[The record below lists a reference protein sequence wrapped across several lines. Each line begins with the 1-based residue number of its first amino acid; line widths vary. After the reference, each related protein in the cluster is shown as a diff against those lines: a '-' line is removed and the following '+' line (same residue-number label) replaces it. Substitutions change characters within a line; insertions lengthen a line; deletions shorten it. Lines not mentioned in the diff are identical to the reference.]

1 VVSSDRQ
8 ADQIPKGLL
17 LLAGFGGVS
26 LRVRHYKPE
35 RRLRQRAED
44 ICTTGPVLPLIV
56 DDLRSQGFTSVRAI
70 ADQLNERGILAP
82 RGGGWHSTS
91 AARLLSRLKRDGRR
105 TDNGSP
111 PRPGLPEKTSASCFR
126 KSR

>member
-8 ADQIPKGLL
+8 ADQIPKGFL
-17 LLAGFGGVS
+17 LLAVFGGVS

-44 ICTTGPVLPLIV
+44 ICATGPVLPLIV

-70 ADQLNERGILAP
+70 AEQLNERAI
-82 RGGGWHSTS
+82 
-91 AARLLSRLKRDGRR
+91 
-105 TDNGSP
+105 
-111 PRPGLPEKTSASCFR
+111 
-126 KSR
+126 

>member
-1 VVSSDRQ
+1 LLSGTREWYQVIGRPEKFTRFFESLRDLVVS
-8 ADQIPKGLL
+8 P
-17 LLAGFGGVS
+17 FGRTK
-26 LRVRHYKPE
+26 LTPT
-35 RRLRQRAED
+35 A
-44 ICTTGPVLPLIV
+44 IV

-82 RGGGWHSTS
+82 SGGGWHSTS